1 MQDHACCRNCL
12 EASCPI
18 CLSGPLSDSQSPAH
32 KLPCGHMAHYSC
44 IQATDKPLA
53 SICTACNG
61 SSSSSSAAAGQEASR
76 LAASRL
82 PPAVAKLASFGSSSS
97 SRAATKERFF
107 AGFAAA
113 EFAAARNPTPAGGSS
128 SSSSSSRA
136 AAKERF
142 FAGLAAEVAAARN
155 PVPAGGSSSS
165 SSSSRVSG
173 YVRDLLDLLQPESAM
188 NLGEGELLPLLQEL
202 EGQALLP
209 AREVRFFTE
218 EASPADDNITL
229 CSHPRKFR
237 QLLEAAIRLVLLT
250 VPETEAKGAAINA
263 VVQLLLRSTSGSSSM
278 LQLQGKPVSIDRIE
292 VAGSVG
298 KSVAVQGQWDVDLVA
313 FVNVPETSDIIRSID
328 LLDPEITH
336 NSWWMADLQQQL
348 CCLLHQQLQA
358 GSGSSSCSVL
368 QVTEPPRIGRAAV
381 TFTAAVLLDERE
393 HALNFDVL
401 LAPNFAAGAGAAAAA
416 AAAAKLKAG
425 GGSSS
430 SSSSSMPSSQPPADV
445 QRRAVLAPVLAVADI
460 AATQFVQQAA
470 VAAAAEGLSGRVV
483 TSTIRLVKAW
493 VRKGLQQQQGMG
505 GFKRL
510 RSFQIEL
517 LVLHAAERLAGGS
530 STTAA
535 AAAAAAAAT
544 AAAAAAAAAAT
555 AAAAAAGRLGQPVL
569 FVDLAGGR
577 YYSKQQAEALRVF
590 GITSR
595 DARGSGQPLVVH
607 PVDPTC
613 SVFDQTEAPFQLW
626 AEFGRAAQ
634 RLQQQLLTCSWGEI
648 ARNSSLS
655 AVVA

>member
-1 MQDHACCRNCL
+1 MLRRSCL
-12 EASCPI
+12 
-18 CLSGPLSDSQSPAH
+18 
-32 KLPCGHMAHYSC
+32 LP
-44 IQATDKPLA
+44 QVPR
-53 SICTACNG
+53 
-61 SSSSSSAAAGQEASR
+61 Q
-76 LAASRL
+76 
-82 PPAVAKLASFGSSSS
+82 
-97 SRAATKERFF
+97 
-107 AGFAAA
+107 AA

-128 SSSSSSRA
+128 SSSSSSSSRA

-142 FAGLAAEVAAARN
+142 SAGLAAEVAAARN
-155 PVPAGGSSSS
+155 PVPAGGSSS

-229 CSHPRKFR
+229 RSHPRKFR
-237 QLLEAAIRLVLLT
+237 QLLEAAIIRSVLLT

-263 VVQLLLRSTSGSSSM
+263 VVQLLLLSTSGSSSM

-292 VAGSVG
+292 VAGSV
-298 KSVAVQGQWDVDLVA
+298 
-313 FVNVPETSDIIRSID
+313 
-328 LLDPEITH
+328 
-336 NSWWMADLQQQL
+336 
-348 CCLLHQQLQA
+348 
-358 GSGSSSCSVL
+358 
-368 QVTEPPRIGRAAV
+368 
-381 TFTAAVLLDERE
+381 
-393 HALNFDVL
+393 
-401 LAPNFAAGAGAAAAA
+401 
-416 AAAAKLKAG
+416 
-425 GGSSS
+425 
-430 SSSSSMPSSQPPADV
+430 
-445 QRRAVLAPVLAVADI
+445 
-460 AATQFVQQAA
+460 
-470 VAAAAEGLSGRVV
+470 
-483 TSTIRLVKAW
+483 
-493 VRKGLQQQQGMG
+493 
-505 GFKRL
+505 
-510 RSFQIEL
+510 
-517 LVLHAAERLAGGS
+517 AERLAGGS

-535 AAAAAAAAT
+535 AAAAAAAGGG
-544 AAAAAAAAAAT
+544 AAYGGRYVLDLLLEVLQVAKDWT
-555 AAAAAAGRLGQPVL
+555 AAAAGRLGQPVL
-569 FVDLAGGR
+569 FLDLAGGR